1 MSSIGREG
9 PMITTAKLSR
19 VAGLCAVAAGL
30 LYITVQLIHPD
41 ENVEAVTTTAWTAT
55 HLVTLAMAVLGL
67 IGVSGMYFRQVRET
81 GLLGLIGFALFG
93 SFFLVVVAVTF
104 VETIVLPTIA
114 EEAPGYVN
122 DFLATIVGETVR
134 GDVGSFTVANG
145 VAGVTYLLG
154 GLLFGIGLYRANVL
168 ARWAA
173 LLLAI
178 GSFATLAVAVLP
190 ESLDRVAVLPV
201 GIALVGLGYSL
212 WRQSDRAV

>member
-1 MSSIGREG
+1 MA
-9 PMITTAKLSR
+9 ITTTKLSR

-30 LYITVQLIHPD
+30 LYIIVQLIHPD
-41 ENVEAVTTTAWTAT
+41 ETVEFVTTTAWSAT
-55 HLVTLAMAVLGL
+55 HLLTLAMAVLAL

-81 GLLGLIGFALFG
+81 GALGLIGFALFG

-154 GLLFGIGLYRANVL
+154 GLLFGIALYRANVL

-178 GSFATLAVAVLP
+178 GSLATVAVAVLP
-190 ESLDRVAVLPV
+190 ESLDRVAALPV

-212 WRQSDRAV
+212 WRHTDRSV